1 MVPVAQVIKRN
12 AIRCT
17 RCGDVIESMHR
28 HDFRRCSCGAVAVD
42 GGHDYLK
49 RCFKVS
55 PDDFEELSEWVDM
68 GPADDGPQ
76 RDARD
81 GGATHG
87 ER

>member
-17 RCGDVIESMHR
+17 RCGDVIESTHR

-49 RCFKVS
+49 RCFKYS

-68 GPADDGPQ
+68 DPADVDL
-76 RDARD
+76 
-81 GGATHG
+81 
-87 ER
+87 